1 MIYSGSLGISSHRV
15 VYIILREKKRER
27 DEEEEE
33 EKAGVLDLLVRVVII
48 YTPRRPYSTSIL
60 YNWATNCSI

>member
-33 EKAGVLDLLVRVVII
+33 EKAGVLDLLVRGGNYIH
-48 YTPRRPYSTSIL
+48 TTSSL
-60 YNWATNCSI
+60 